1 MWKRT
6 HTTKNGGYV
15 EGTCTQELMDI
26 AESRAN
32 ERLRD
37 SEQPREVIETEVFN
51 EIMHQE
57 DKPNKRVVG
66 YGLGVNRSHV
76 FGIEAQLR
84 KDKIGDCGGSSS
96 DVMGLKSYLLSIERK
111 NDELMRRNDELM
123 RKKDEEVEELRA
135 QNQKILSQ
143 LALVLD
149 QLQQN
154 QKTIG

>member
-1 MWKRT
+1 
-6 HTTKNGGYV
+6 
-15 EGTCTQELMDI
+15 
-26 AESRAN
+26 
-32 ERLRD
+32 
-37 SEQPREVIETEVFN
+37 
-51 EIMHQE
+51 MHQE
-57 DKPNKRVVG
+57 DKTNKRVVG
-66 YGLGVNRSHV
+66 YGLGVTRSHV

-111 NDELMRRNDELM
+111 NDELMRRNDEVMRQNDELMRRNDEVM

-135 QNQKILSQ
+135 QNQKILTQ

-154 QKTIG
+154 QKTSKNHYQFYHQLNLFILLISAYGRSVVTNIFM